1 MGLGRSIYSVLS
13 EMTLRQAQAQLA
25 DRLVHGESE
34 PSLHLE
40 LPGVVSEAI
49 YPVQLAPICSLEPE
63 GQDAPAITGYVLT
76 FQRQGASTPQTPG
89 RVDAS
94 VPAPARKAPRP
105 GWHHRPEFYDFDL
118 FQNRDDA
125 MESEVWRHK
134 PLDSLSFTVFDT
146 ETTGLNPLADQIIQI
161 GAVRIWNRRLLTEE
175 IFEQLVDPERPIPK
189 ESTAIHGIQD
199 AQVKGQPRIDPVL
212 QEFHAF
218 CGETVLIAHNAAFDM
233 RFLQLREPSSGV
245 RFVQPVLDTLLLSA
259 CVHPEHDDHSLEAIA
274 NRLGVVCA
282 ARHDAVQDAFITAQ
296 VFLKLLPLLMQEGI
310 QTLEQALEASKK
322 TRYARVRY

>member
-1 MGLGRSIYSVLS
+1 
-13 EMTLRQAQAQLA
+13 
-25 DRLVHGESE
+25 
-34 PSLHLE
+34 
-40 LPGVVSEAI
+40 
-49 YPVQLAPICSLEPE
+49 LEPE

-76 FQRQGASTPQTPG
+76 FQGQGASTPQTPG

-199 AQVKGQPRIDPVL
+199 AQVKGQPHIDSVL

-274 NRLGVVCA
+274 NRLGVACA